1 MEKYADTHSQ
11 DVDSESATLIASES
25 LHDETSQRRQNFVW
39 LTLFNLFIFVISMLS
54 MVCTVMSQRDPSG
67 NTAAQLMDQFGV
79 FSPLMHK
86 VEYSRTQ
93 FNFASPVNS
102 SKYVGITDD
111 VDDAWVELAFLPD
124 QLVSKADYSRLHKP
138 TTDAIEATDPKTG
151 ETGYRVGVEVF
162 HQLHCL
168 NLLRMATYPEHYTKV
183 SWSDTNRPAEQVR
196 THLDHCIE
204 TLRVNL
210 MCFADVNVF
219 PLRRKEGVAGDEPD
233 YNTAHVCRN
242 FEQIKEY
249 VRENGLPTMDD

>member
-11 DVDSESATLIASES
+11 DADSESATLIASES
-25 LHDETSQRRQNFVW
+25 LRDETSQRRQNFVW

-67 NTAAQLMDQFGV
+67 NTAAQLMDQFDV
-79 FSPLMHK
+79 YSPLMHK
-86 VEYSRTQ
+86 VKYTRTQ
-93 FNFASPVNS
+93 FTFASPLNS

-124 QLVSKADYSRLHKP
+124 QIVSKSDYPRLHK

-151 ETGYRVGVEVF
+151 ETGYRVGLEVF

-183 SWSDTNRPAEQVR
+183 SWSDTNHPPEQVR
-196 THLDHCIE
+196 AHLDHCIE
-204 TLRVNL
+204 VLRVNL

-219 PLRRKEGVAGDEPD
+219 TLHRKEGVAGHEPD

-242 FEQIKEY
+242 FDEIKDY
-249 VRENGLPTMDD
+249 AREHGLPTLHE